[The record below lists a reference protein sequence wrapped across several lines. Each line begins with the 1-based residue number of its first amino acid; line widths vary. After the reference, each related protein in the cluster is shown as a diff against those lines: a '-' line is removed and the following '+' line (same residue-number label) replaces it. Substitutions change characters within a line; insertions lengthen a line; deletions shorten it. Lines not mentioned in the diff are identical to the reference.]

1 MSGCATPTVSF
12 TKDGASFEGFMKDRF
27 ECAQAGRVTVSS
39 SFINQYGGAG
49 SSNVFVDRGQF
60 LSCMG
65 ARGYTVDFS
74 GTSGFKAP
82 SGSEIIVIN

>member
-1 MSGCATPTVSF
+1 
-12 TKDGASFEGFMKDRF
+12 MKDRF

-74 GTSGFKAP
+74 GTSGFKP
-82 SGSEIIVIN
+82 PLGSEITVIN

>member
-1 MSGCATPTVSF
+1 MKEGAT
-12 TKDGASFEGFMKDRF
+12 FEGFMKDRF

-39 SFINQYGGAG
+39 TFINQYGGAG

-74 GTSGFKAP
+74 GISGFKP
-82 SGSEIIVIN
+82 PPGSEIIVIN

>member
-1 MSGCATPTVSF
+1 
-12 TKDGASFEGFMKDRF
+12 MKDRF

-49 SSNVFVDRGQF
+49 SSNVYVDRGQF

-65 ARGYTVDFS
+65 ARGYVVDFS
-74 GTSGFKAP
+74 GSAGFKVP
-82 SGSEIIVIN
+82 LGSEIWTVN